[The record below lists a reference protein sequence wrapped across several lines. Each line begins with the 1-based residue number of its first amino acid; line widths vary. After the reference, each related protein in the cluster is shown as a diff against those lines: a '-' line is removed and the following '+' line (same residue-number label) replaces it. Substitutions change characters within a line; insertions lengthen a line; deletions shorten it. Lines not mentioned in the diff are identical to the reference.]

1 MKVVHQLGIAGFI
14 DTVRGRNGGLRLR
27 KSPAAISVGQ
37 VVRLMEP
44 DMDIVPCFNNSS
56 FCLIETACLLK
67 GALAEARDAFLAA
80 LDRYTLAD
88 LAKPRRRLS
97 ALFPVEPR
105 HA

>member
-1 MKVVHQLGIAGFI
+1 MKVVHQLGVAGFI

-44 DMDIVPCFNNSS
+44 DMDIVACFNDSS
-56 FCLIETACLLK
+56 GCVIEPACLLK

-105 HA
+105 PA